1 MQRIRAYKNF
11 KVYHQQGLK
20 LRNNR
25 SRLNLNFQQRQA
37 DKNVWPRMAALSN
50 LNFNDELRKLGVCDD
65 KKQQAILTFLYELVK
80 IGVECLN

>member
-1 MQRIRAYKNF
+1 
-11 KVYHQQGLK
+11 
-20 LRNNR
+20 
-25 SRLNLNFQQRQA
+25 
-37 DKNVWPRMAALSN
+37 MAALSN